1 MSHLTTKR
9 QGGADSECTRGRGRR
24 PRWAR
29 RGAHLAALPTH
40 SHAAPER
47 RTPARHDEN
56 RCQEL
61 LRSPGAMDGSAKA
74 CEGPAMDFTVPDE
87 MERLCEGI
95 RRFMDQ
101 HVYPLER
108 FARGWKPEVGGPASP
123 PPIRDVQRRA
133 KALGYW
139 AFHLPAEAGGAGIP
153 FMYYVLVNEI
163 LGRSPLAPVC
173 VGSQAPDSGNAEVLW
188 RHGTEEQKARWLRPL
203 VDGEVRSCFSMTEP
217 EVA

>member
-29 RGAHLAALPTH
+29 RGAHLAACQRP
-40 SHAAPER
+40 SRAPER
-47 RTPARHDEN
+47 RTPAWHDEK

-74 CEGPAMDFTVPDE
+74 CEGPAMDFTVPDD

-95 RRFMDQ
+95 RRFMDK

-139 AFHLPAEAGGAGIP
+139 AFHLPAEAGRPGAPLIHSVLAQQIP
-153 FMYYVLVNEI
+153 R
-163 LGRSPLAPVC
+163 GTPL
-173 VGSQAPDSGNAEVLW
+173 
-188 RHGTEEQKARWLRPL
+188 
-203 VDGEVRSCFSMTEP
+203 
-217 EVA
+217 